1 MVRYVVAGF
10 ALAYL
15 GTLLYRAGS
24 RAGGS
29 RVFAIFGFVGLA
41 SAAEAVRFA
50 LGYGVA
56 ARVGLSLT
64 VDLLFL
70 GATIFP
76 VAAIIMAAFGQVE
89 LARAAKT
96 GAQALGGRGRRLL
109 FLSALVAQPGL
120 PGYTPRLLGIV
131 AIVGLLSYEVFVA
144 WRYLYAPKRSVP
156 LMIIGATG
164 LAGLVTALV
173 LVLGTN
179 RVDALSVTL
188 TVASVLL
195 CLMALLNFFS
205 VFSTVAISGMA
216 LGVGVLTVVLS
227 ITSGFQQAFRDKV
240 LGVNA
245 HVIVMKYGLDF
256 SEYED
261 VMTRLARIDGVVGL
275 GPFYFNEMM
284 VSKGVNRA
292 GVLIKGVDPDR
303 VGQVLDLPKQ
313 LGEGSRAALAALKE
327 PAAPGK
333 PPGALLGSVLAKKL
347 KVKVGDTIFL
357 VVPFS
362 GIEALQS
369 GKTPPS
375 REFRVAGIFYAGFDE
390 YDKRLMYVNL
400 RDAQK
405 VAGQEST
412 VTGIELKLK
421 DVYAAE
427 AVARRIERELGGSP
441 YRTIDWREL
450 NHNLFTA
457 LLLQKLVL
465 SLFVS
470 LIVLVASFLIV
481 ATLTMMSLSKTREI
495 AILRS
500 MGAQKRGIFGL
511 FASMGMI
518 MGGLGTT
525 LGLCLG
531 ALLASIVTRYGY
543 KLDPKVYLINE
554 LPVQMSVWEFATTAA
569 VTLAI
574 AFLATLYPSSRAS
587 SMHPLEGLRND

>member
-1 MVRYVVAGF
+1 
-10 ALAYL
+10 
-15 GTLLYRAGS
+15 
-24 RAGGS
+24 
-29 RVFAIFGFVGLA
+29 
-41 SAAEAVRFA
+41 
-50 LGYGVA
+50 
-56 ARVGLSLT
+56 
-64 VDLLFL
+64 
-70 GATIFP
+70 
-76 VAAIIMAAFGQVE
+76 
-89 LARAAKT
+89 
-96 GAQALGGRGRRLL
+96 
-109 FLSALVAQPGL
+109 
-120 PGYTPRLLGIV
+120 
-131 AIVGLLSYEVFVA
+131 
-144 WRYLYAPKRSVP
+144 
-156 LMIIGATG
+156 
-164 LAGLVTALV
+164 
-173 LVLGTN
+173 
-179 RVDALSVTL
+179 
-188 TVASVLL
+188 
-195 CLMALLNFFS
+195 
-205 VFSTVAISGMA
+205 
-216 LGVGVLTVVLS
+216 
-227 ITSGFQQAFRDKV
+227 
-240 LGVNA
+240 
-245 HVIVMKYGLDF
+245 
-256 SEYED
+256 
-261 VMTRLARIDGVVGL
+261 
-275 GPFYFNEMM
+275 M
-284 VSKGVNRA
+284 VSKGPNRA

-303 VGQVLDLPKQ
+303 VGQVLDLPRQ
-313 LGEGSRAALAALKE
+313 LREGSLAALKE

-333 PPGALLGSVLAKKL
+333 PPGALLGAVLAKKL
-347 KVKVGDTIFL
+347 KVKVGDTIFV

-405 VAGQEST
+405 LAGQEST

-427 AVARRIERELGGSP
+427 TVARRIDRELGGSP

-470 LIVLVASFLIV
+470 LIVLVASFLII
-481 ATLTMMSLSKTREI
+481 ATLTMMALSKTREI

-518 MGGLGTT
+518 MGGLGTA
-525 LGLCLG
+525 LGLALG
-531 ALLASIVTRYGY
+531 ALLANIVIRYGY

-554 LPVQMSVWEFATTAA
+554 LPVQMSVWEFASTAV
-569 VTLAI
+569 VTITI

>member
-1 MVRYVVAGF
+1 MVVRLVVAGF

-15 GTLLYRAGS
+15 GTLLYRAWA

-29 RVFAIFGFVGLA
+29 RVFALFALAGLA

-50 LGYGVA
+50 LGYGIA
-56 ARVGLSLT
+56 ARVGLDVV
-64 VDLLFL
+64 VDILFL
-70 GATIFP
+70 GGTIFP
-76 VAAIIMAAFGQVE
+76 LAALIMAAFGQVE

-96 GAQALGGRGRRLL
+96 GDQALMGRGRRLL
-109 FLSALVAQPGL
+109 FISALVAQPGL
-120 PGYTPRLLGIV
+120 PGYTPRLLGIIAV
-131 AIVGLLSYEVFVA
+131 VGLLSYEVFVA

-156 LMIIGATG
+156 LIVIGVVG
-164 LAGLVTALV
+164 LTGLVTALV
-173 LVLGTN
+173 LVLGKN
-179 RVDALSVTL
+179 RVDAFTVSL
-188 TVASVLL
+188 TVTSVLL

-261 VMTRLARIDGVVGL
+261 VMRRLTKVDGGVGL
-275 GPFYFNEMM
+275 GPFDFTEMM
-284 VSKGVNRA
+284 VSKGPNRA

-313 LGEGSRAALAALKE
+313 IREGSLAALKE

-333 PPGALLGSVLAKKL
+333 PPGALLGAVLAKKL
-347 KVKVGDTIFL
+347 KVKVGDTLFV

-375 REFRVAGIFYAGFDE
+375 REFRVAGVFYAGFDE

-405 VAGQEST
+405 IAGQEST
-412 VTGIELKLK
+412 VTGIELKLR

-427 AVARRIERELGGSP
+427 KVARDIERELGGSP

-465 SLFVS
+465 TLFVS
-470 LIVLVASFLIV
+470 LIVLVASFLII
-481 ATLTMMSLSKTREI
+481 ATLTMMSLSKMREI

-518 MGGLGTT
+518 MGGLGTG
-525 LGLCLG
+525 LGICLG
-531 ALLASIVTRYGY
+531 GLLASIVTRYGY

-554 LPVQMSVWEFATTAA
+554 LPVQMSVWELASTAA
-569 VTLAI
+569 VTLTI